1 MSLCRSI
8 PYFKHFCFKSES
20 GSRTTCHSSLE
31 STPCSE
37 LPGDS
42 PQSVNTD
49 LLSLTSSMGSITDQL
64 HTESPDQESSL
75 SGENGVL
82 QESNDSDTFSVL
94 EVPGP
99 APDFLNEEGAN
110 GTELSRHN
118 LASDPE
124 LHAGVLSSL
133 SQAGEDL
140 EGGDITESEEETC
153 PVDEGLSSRQSL
165 CRQQDS
171 SAEAQEAGVL
181 EPYDPQG
188 TFSEVPLLDSPP
200 LPSSHS
206 WAPSTE
212 GWLLG
217 TRADGGST
225 EEPDKEQGFPAHMG
239 ATGHL
244 SSHPWHTVTNDNI
257 GHKAV
262 VTSGCDLGSVGT
274 QPAPLVSTLAASAH
288 EPCCGQPS
296 GDQVVTSSDE
306 EDIYA
311 HGLPSSSSETSVMEL
326 GGSRSL
332 QDLSQP
338 ATNDTGLLK
347 SDQVRAFLS
356 QRKSLVNGLFS
367 FLWKEIVF
375 LLQNLQ
381 ARFSSLGWRV
391 PGTGS
396 QNDLDGYR
404 PVVPFAREVV
414 SPAKRHLPWH
424 LC

>member
-8 PYFKHFCFKSES
+8 PHFKCSCFKSES
-20 GSRTTCHSSLE
+20 GSRTACHSSLE
-31 STPCSE
+31 STPCCE

-75 SGENGVL
+75 RGENRVL
-82 QESNDSDTFSVL
+82 QESNDSDAFSVL

-99 APDFLNEEGAN
+99 APDFLNEEDAD
-110 GTELSRHN
+110 GTELSQHN
-118 LASDPE
+118 LAGDPE

-133 SQAGEDL
+133 SQVGEDL

-153 PVDEGLSSRQSL
+153 PVDEGLSSRQSP

-171 SAEAQEAGVL
+171 SAEAQEVGVL
-181 EPYDPQG
+181 ESYDPQG
-188 TFSEVPLLDSPP
+188 TFSEAPLLDSP
-200 LPSSHS
+200 LVPSSCS
-206 WAPSTE
+206 WAPSAE

-217 TRADGGST
+217 TRADGGSA
-225 EEPDKEQGFPAHMG
+225 EEPNKEQGFPVHAG
-239 ATGHL
+239 APGHL
-244 SSHPWHTVTNDNI
+244 SSHPWHTVTNDDV
-257 GHKAV
+257 GQKAV

-274 QPAPLVSTLAASAH
+274 RPTSLVSTLVASAH
-288 EPCCGQPS
+288 EPCCGKPS
-296 GDQVVTSSDE
+296 GDQVMTSSDE

-311 HGLPSSSSETSVMEL
+311 HGLPSSSSETSMTEL

-338 ATNDTGLLK
+338 ATDDTGLLK
-347 SDQVRAFLS
+347 SDQVRGLLS

-367 FLWKEIVF
+367 FI
-375 LLQNLQ
+375 
-381 ARFSSLGWRV
+381 
-391 PGTGS
+391 
-396 QNDLDGYR
+396 
-404 PVVPFAREVV
+404 
-414 SPAKRHLPWH
+414 
-424 LC
+424 